1 MAFVKG
7 IHYHLLSE
15 SHVLTVCSKSLSKSN
30 LVSRVELAAEFN
42 LLIEGQ
48 EDKVVSLEA
57 DN

>member
-7 IHYHLLSE
+7 IYSHLLSE
-15 SHVLTVCSKSLSKSN
+15 SHVLMVCSKSLRKSN
-30 LVSRVELAAEFN
+30 LVSRVELVAEFN

-48 EDKVVSLEA
+48 DKVASLEA